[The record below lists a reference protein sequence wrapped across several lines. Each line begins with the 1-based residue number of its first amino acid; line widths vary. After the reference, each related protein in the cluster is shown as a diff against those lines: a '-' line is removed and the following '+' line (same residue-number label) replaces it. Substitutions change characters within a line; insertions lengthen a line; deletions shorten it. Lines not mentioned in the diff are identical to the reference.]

1 MGEGVACVKMGE
13 NTQENVVMGLLE
25 HKE

>member
-1 MGEGVACVKMGE
+1 MGEGVAYVKMGE

>member
-13 NTQENVVMGLLE
+13 NTQENVVMDLLE
-25 HKE
+25 RKE